1 MKLQN
6 YIEFTKKSIEF
17 LTDILDEKLGA
28 DNTIML
34 LKIFY
39 AGRNKMRK
47 YAENSNNTMYKT
59 EDVLHYIVISSID
72 NYNEIDD
79 IVYNEYKMTIYEI
92 LDSIYS
98 LDILYNAFLI
108 DIEEYFEDAESEE
121 EYNNIINNVRIYSNT
136 DKIIINNDM
145 YNSKSSVV
153 INKETCNS
161 WLEWN
166 KVIVFDKLT
175 EIPNDFQLAN
185 EKTFELSKENVR
197 KFIFENLFLN
207 NKYYEFEE

>member
-1 MKLQN
+1 MKLDN
-6 YIEFTKKSIEF
+6 YIEFTKTSIEF
-17 LTDILDEKLGA
+17 LSDALNKYVGTDG
-28 DNTIML
+28 TISL

-79 IVYNEYKMTIYEI
+79 MVYNEYKITIYEI

-108 DIEEYFEDAESEE
+108 DIEEYFQDAESEE
-121 EYNNIINNVRIYSNT
+121 EYNNIINNVKIYSNT

-145 YNSKSSVV
+145 YNSKSSVI
-153 INKETCNS
+153 INKEVCNS
-161 WLEWN
+161 NVEWN
-166 KVIVFDKLT
+166 KIIVLDKLSD
-175 EIPNDFQLAN
+175 ERIY
-185 EKTFELSKENVR
+185 ELSENNIKR
-197 KFIFENLFLN
+197 FIFENLFLN